1 MERFFSKLWC
11 IQIGNHSQEYLA
23 KFGYGLYMKIKKIG
37 MPIGT
42 TILFYGD
49 FFPFTKKGGWGG
61 VCNNSHKDVFFGKKM
76 S

>member
-1 MERFFSKLWC
+1 
-11 IQIGNHSQEYLA
+11 
-23 KFGYGLYMKIKKIG
+23 MKIKKIG

-61 VCNNSHKDVFFGKKM
+61 VCNNSHKDVFFWEENELNLLDFKVIQTFQF
-76 S
+76 SC